1 MQGEDIR
8 PSQGREEMLRAVLIS
23 AAKAMRAKDKK
34 GHEENNLIENMLVGG
49 GTSQG
54 TSDTPTSQD
63 SDTSKESETID
74 KAILNFSPKIKLKR
88 VISVEKDKESSETAK
103 ETSEG
108 VEKEGDRLYFA
119 LRRLRDFVYV
129 LKNGYPRPQSDI
141 IVDEDYDLLPKG
153 HRLHAN
159 YQTYHHIKYDFFT
172 DMLYYDEFRAELSG
186 NEEE

>member
-1 MQGEDIR
+1 
-8 PSQGREEMLRAVLIS
+8 
-23 AAKAMRAKDKK
+23 MRTVKSLEITNSTGKDRILEYIHKSVK
-34 GHEENNLIENMLVGG
+34 GHNNRFAGVPGKKANVEMY
-49 GTSQG
+49 
-54 TSDTPTSQD
+54 
-63 SDTSKESETID
+63 KEVVSRGYFIQ
-74 KAILNFSPKIKLKR
+74 KNF
-88 VISVEKDKESSETAK
+88 
-103 ETSEG
+103 G
-108 VEKEGDRLYFA
+108 VEKEGDRLYIA

>member
-1 MQGEDIR
+1 LEITNSTG
-8 PSQGREEMLRAVLIS
+8 
-23 AAKAMRAKDKK
+23 KDR
-34 GHEENNLIENMLVGG
+34 
-49 GTSQG
+49 
-54 TSDTPTSQD
+54 
-63 SDTSKESETID
+63 
-74 KAILNFSPKIKLKR
+74 ILNYINKR
-88 VISVEKDKESSETAK
+88 VEGHNRRFAGVAGKKASVEMYKEIFSRGYFRQQNF
-103 ETSEG
+103 G
-108 VEKEGDRLYFA
+108 VEKEGDKLYFA

-172 DMLYYDEFRAELSG
+172 DKLYYDEFRQEITG

>member
-1 MQGEDIR
+1 MY
-8 PSQGREEMLRAVLIS
+8 
-23 AAKAMRAKDKK
+23 
-34 GHEENNLIENMLVGG
+34 
-49 GTSQG
+49 
-54 TSDTPTSQD
+54 
-63 SDTSKESETID
+63 KEVFSRGYFRQ
-74 KAILNFSPKIKLKR
+74 KNF
-88 VISVEKDKESSETAK
+88 
-103 ETSEG
+103 G

-172 DMLYYDEFRAELSG
+172 DMLYYDEFRQEISG

>member
-1 MQGEDIR
+1 
-8 PSQGREEMLRAVLIS
+8 
-23 AAKAMRAKDKK
+23 MRTVKNLEITNSTGKDR
-34 GHEENNLIENMLVGG
+34 
-49 GTSQG
+49 
-54 TSDTPTSQD
+54 
-63 SDTSKESETID
+63 
-74 KAILNFSPKIKLKR
+74 ILNYINKR
-88 VISVEKDKESSETAK
+88 VEGHNRRFAGVAGKKASVEMYKEIFSRGYFRQQNF
-103 ETSEG
+103 G
-108 VEKEGDRLYFA
+108 VEKEGDKLYFA

-172 DMLYYDEFRAELSG
+172 DKLYYDEFRQEITG

>member
-1 MQGEDIR
+1 MRTVKSLEITNSTGKDRILDYIH
-8 PSQGREEMLRAVLIS
+8 S
-23 AAKAMRAKDKK
+23 RAKGHNNRFAGVPGKK
-34 GHEENNLIENMLVGG
+34 ANVEMY
-49 GTSQG
+49 
-54 TSDTPTSQD
+54 
-63 SDTSKESETID
+63 KEVFSRGYFRQ
-74 KAILNFSPKIKLKR
+74 KNF
-88 VISVEKDKESSETAK
+88 
-103 ETSEG
+103 G

-172 DMLYYDEFRAELSG
+172 DMLYYDEFRQEISG